1 MKKIPNRLWDAL
13 SAVAEMKH
21 PSVAQLL
28 RKRGFGFEAD
38 RVDELTAAF
47 DQAKSQEQEKKDGNR
62 NARRTR

>member
-1 MKKIPNRLWDAL
+1 MKKIPNRLWDAVA
-13 SAVAEMKH
+13 AVSEMQH

-38 RVDELTAAF
+38 RVDELNAAF

-62 NARRTR
+62 NARRPR